1 MSKELAKSK
10 TVSAVERRGEAWAMP
25 AGVVLDSVSLEVREK
40 LDFEAWQGIG
50 ANLRKIEGGVMWW
63 LGDWLRY
70 GEAEHGEKYSQ
81 ALDATDYAYQTLNSA
96 RWVAER
102 VEAKRRRK
110 GLTWGHHR
118 EVAALEAKEQD
129 KWLAKAEKEGWTV
142 KELRNAAH
150 PPDESAPPEEE
161 SKTWTCAKVAAVI
174 RAKSGAEALQ
184 VVCKAL
190 DPGSRVKIKAGDLE
204 EWPKPGEFVR
214 FVVEF

>member
-1 MSKELAKSK
+1 
-10 TVSAVERRGEAWAMP
+10 
-25 AGVVLDSVSLEVREK
+25 
-40 LDFEAWQGIG
+40 
-50 ANLRKIEGGVMWW
+50 MWW

-96 RWVAER
+96 RLVAER

-150 PPDESAPPEEE
+150 PPEEPPPPEED

-184 VVCKAL
+184 VVEKAL

>member
-1 MSKELAKSK
+1 MSKELAK
-10 TVSAVERRGEAWAMP
+10 RGEAWALP

-118 EVAALEAKEQD
+118 EVAALEVKEQD

-150 PPDESAPPEEE
+150 PPGEPAPPVDTE